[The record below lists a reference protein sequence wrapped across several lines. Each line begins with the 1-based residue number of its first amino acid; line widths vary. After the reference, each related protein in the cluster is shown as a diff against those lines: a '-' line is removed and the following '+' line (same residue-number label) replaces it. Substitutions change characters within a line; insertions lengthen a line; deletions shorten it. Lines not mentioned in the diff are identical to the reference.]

1 MFSQKLQT
9 GLRLSSQTRLNQI
22 NRASRM
28 FSSSNMTL
36 KQTIGF
42 IGLGQ
47 MGNRMALNLVN
58 KTDRTTNEILV
69 YDTNPESCKN
79 VVENGA
85 IQSSSIVD
93 MAKASD
99 IIITMLPATPHV
111 EQTLTT
117 HIFPHLKEG
126 SLIIDS
132 STIDPVVSMEL
143 NKKANDLKLQ
153 MVDAPVS
160 GGVGGAEAG
169 TLTFMCGA
177 SNEEA
182 FNLAKKEALV
192 HMGKNIMNCG
202 GPGMGGVAK
211 VCNNLVLGINMVGT
225 CEAMSL
231 GVKLG
236 IDPKVLSDI
245 LNTSSGKSWVSELYN
260 PVPGVN
266 PNVPSSNGYEG
277 GFASALMMKDLFLAA
292 QAAKAVK
299 APLPLGA
306 GAHAMYEILNSQG
319 LGGKDFGV
327 VYKFLQGKEHKGKP

>member
-1 MFSQKLQT
+1 MFSQKLQSHI
-9 GLRLSSQTRLNQI
+9 GRISRIGGFNL
-22 NRASRM
+22 ASRRM
-28 FSSSNMTL
+28 FSSSNMAL

-58 KTDRTTNEILV
+58 KTDRNVSDILV
-69 YDTNPESCKN
+69 FDTNAESCKN
-79 VVENGA
+79 VVEKGA
-85 IQSSSIVD
+85 KQSSSIIE
-93 MAKASD
+93 MAQASD
-99 IIITMLPATPHV
+99 IIITMLPATMHV
-111 EQTLTT
+111 EETLNT
-117 HIFPHLKEG
+117 HIFPNLKEG

-132 STIDPVVSMEL
+132 STIDPVVSMKL
-143 NKKANDLKLQ
+143 NKKASELKLH

-177 SNEEA
+177 SNDDA

-211 VCNNLVLGINMVGT
+211 VCNNLVLGISMVGT

-236 IDPKVLSDI
+236 IDPKILTEI
-245 LNTSSGKSWVSELYN
+245 LNTSSGKSWVSEVYN
-260 PVPGVN
+260 PVPGVQ
-266 PNVPSSNGYEG
+266 PNVPSSNEYKG

-306 GAHAMYEILNSQG
+306 GAHTMYEILNSQG

-327 VYKFLQGKEHKGKP
+327 VYKFLQGKEQK